1 MGLLKE
7 YTGMVPKGYREVELL
22 PQQTGLK
29 GPRYVTVQEELVQRN
44 IDPETGEDRGLPKI
58 NKNVFDTRTNFPLF
72 IPRTDAE
79 AQNLIN
85 AINRERKKENK
96 NPITFKQFTYVTDQ
110 LANSL
115 AAQEAVNEE
124 IARRENPYK
133 YYVSKFKDEY
143 DPQKHRNA
151 IDGSSSIF
159 QLFRDPKKFAANQY
173 TALNQMIKNVV
184 PGSRNDFVLAGDVV
198 GSLAGFKGAKM
209 PGAPKGTKSV
219 ADEILEGSV
228 FKTTAGATIG
238 GTAMS
243 LTYDLINAG
252 IRKTMGIP
260 NPQDAPNAALEA
272 LTHGRNT
279 LYFTGGAAGLMGVAS
294 YLRPFLGKALF
305 GLDGPKQTLANF
317 ADMYN
322 VPVGISQLSRGAGG
336 VLSPVSGSFFQV
348 IGKLPFFG
356 AGFTKRNTLAGI
368 QLTKGMK
375 QNLGDLGSG
384 QSDDPLINYI
394 SNSYKSLPRAVRKA
408 MDTDARNAGFR
419 SYKDMVNALRNL
431 AK

>member
-7 YTGMVPKGYREVELL
+7 YTGMVPQGYREVELL

-44 IDPETGEDRGLPKI
+44 IDPKTGEDRGLPKI

-124 IARRENPYK
+124 ISRRENPYK

-143 DPQKHRNA
+143 DPEKHRNA

-209 PGAPKGTKSV
+209 PGAPKGPKSV

-228 FKTTAGATIG
+228 FKTTAGCHYWWY
-238 GTAMS
+238 S
-243 LTYDLINAG
+243 N
-252 IRKTMGIP
+252 
-260 NPQDAPNAALEA
+260 E
-272 LTHGRNT
+272 
-279 LYFTGGAAGLMGVAS
+279 S
-294 YLRPFLGKALF
+294 Y
-305 GLDGPKQTLANF
+305 
-317 ADMYN
+317 
-322 VPVGISQLSRGAGG
+322 I
-336 VLSPVSGSFFQV
+336 
-348 IGKLPFFG
+348 
-356 AGFTKRNTLAGI
+356 
-368 QLTKGMK
+368 
-375 QNLGDLGSG
+375 
-384 QSDDPLINYI
+384 
-394 SNSYKSLPRAVRKA
+394 
-408 MDTDARNAGFR
+408 
-419 SYKDMVNALRNL
+419 
-431 AK
+431 